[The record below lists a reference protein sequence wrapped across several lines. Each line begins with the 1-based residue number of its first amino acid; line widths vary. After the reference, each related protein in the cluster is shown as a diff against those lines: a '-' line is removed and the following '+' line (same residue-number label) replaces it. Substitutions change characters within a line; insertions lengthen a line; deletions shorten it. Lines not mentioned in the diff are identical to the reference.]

1 MSVISITDEDIEY
14 AESILLKVGQKFDDE
29 RIEFLKDLN
38 TLDLQAVPGSG
49 KTTVLLAKL
58 LILERYMPFKNGS
71 GVLVISHT
79 NAAIDEIKS
88 RIGAYCP
95 KLLSYPN
102 FVGTIQSF
110 VNEFLAKPYISQKF
124 NIHINKVDTNLFEN
138 HLLREFK
145 RIAWSDDYGKPTSF
159 FWARNIK
166 KAKIES
172 IKTNGD
178 EKEICNREID
188 KEVKN
193 LYFDYSDNQIKL
205 ITDKKCLL
213 RDPSNKRYQGTKNV
227 IENTLKS
234 GFLSFEYAY
243 IFANRF
249 LKNNPIILGLLQRRF
264 QYIFVD
270 EMQDMDEHQYQILE
284 MLFFDGGSS
293 KSVYQR
299 IGDKNQAIFNG
310 EIKLDEIWIDREI
323 VIEITG
329 SHRLSPLNA
338 SLTNKFSLTK
348 SNIVGLNSDSQI
360 KPILLVYTLANKEQL
375 IEQYTSII
383 DKLTTDGLFS
393 NPPSKAISVI
403 AWVTK
408 VKDNETQITLPS
420 YYPNYSR
427 EQVKPKSEYNC
438 LAQYLICF
446 EQTNSFKPIA
456 SNIKNAI
463 LKSLRVANVK
473 DDDEKFFKESTFKKL
488 LQEKSIL
495 DEEVVKFEKK
505 IYIWSINVIK
515 GNHKHVLGELQT
527 YIILIFSEFFSGYTP
542 NNNFVYDNYV
552 VNDVS
557 VVTETED
564 RNLIFNTV
572 HGVKGQTHLATLYL
586 ESFYYSEYESTQMS
600 EVFNGSTSLELIND
614 IENKITKLNIEVIEL
629 NGKKGAIKRKGE
641 IKKSNTKIDNI
652 KKYSKML
659 YVGFSRPTHLL
670 AFAVEDSRFN
680 ELTINEDIWDVTYV

>member
-1 MSVISITDEDIEY
+1 MSVISITDEDIKY
-14 AESILLKVGQKFDDE
+14 AESILLKAGQKFDDE
-29 RIEFLKDLN
+29 RIEFLKNLN
-38 TLDLQAVPGSG
+38 TIDLQAVPGSG

-71 GVLVISHT
+71 GVLIISHT
-79 NAAIDEIKS
+79 NTAIDEIKS

-95 KLLSYPN
+95 KLFSYPN

-110 VNEFLAKPYISQKF
+110 VNEFLAKPYFKQSFGNDIIRICDQAYAQQIKNKLTFDLFGQIETFKKVKYIFSCNESKIFNYRFSQEPKSR
-124 NIHINKVDTNLFEN
+124 NLVCTINGCNLKINKP
-138 HLLREFK
+138 
-145 RIAWSDDYGKPTSF
+145 KPKS
-159 FWARNIK
+159 
-166 KAKIES
+166 
-172 IKTNGD
+172 
-178 EKEICNREID
+178 
-188 KEVKN
+188 KN
-193 LYFDYSDNQIKL
+193 YQDYSDEEKSDILNYLFKLKWKVLEEGYLHFDDAYALAYKYLFAQPQI
-205 ITDKKCLL
+205 I
-213 RDPSNKRYQGTKNV
+213 N
-227 IENTLKS
+227 
-234 GFLSFEYAY
+234 
-243 IFANRF
+243 
-249 LKNNPIILGLLQRRF
+249 IIQRRF
-264 QYIFVD
+264 KYIFVD

-284 MLFFDGGSS
+284 MLFFDGDYS

-310 EIKLDEIWIDREI
+310 DIKLDEIWIDRET
-323 VIEITG
+323 VKEIIG
-329 SHRLSPLNA
+329 SHRLSLQNA
-338 SLTNKFSLTK
+338 NLTNKFSLTK
-348 SNIVGLNSDSQI
+348 SNIVGLNSNSQI

-375 IEQYTSII
+375 IEHYTSII

-614 IENKITKLNIEVIEL
+614 IENKITKLNIEIIEL

-641 IKKSNTKIDNI
+641 IKKLNTKIDNI

>member
-95 KLLSYPN
+95 KLFSYPN

-213 RDPSNKRYQGTKNV
+213 RDPSNKRYQGIKNV

>member
-213 RDPSNKRYQGTKNV
+213 RDPSNKRYQGIKNV